1 MIRDGIEK
9 TKKIKKRIKHQKR
22 VIKLMRTKLDIK
34 IKWYKI
40 LRDEINKKLKIQ
52 KNIKSNTNSN

>member
-1 MIRDGIEK
+1 MIRDEIKK

-34 IKWYKI
+34 IK
-40 LRDEINKKLKIQ
+40 
-52 KNIKSNTNSN
+52 

>member
-1 MIRDGIEK
+1 M
-9 TKKIKKRIKHQKR
+9 IKHQKR

>member
-1 MIRDGIEK
+1 
-9 TKKIKKRIKHQKR
+9 
-22 VIKLMRTKLDIK
+22 MRTKLDIK